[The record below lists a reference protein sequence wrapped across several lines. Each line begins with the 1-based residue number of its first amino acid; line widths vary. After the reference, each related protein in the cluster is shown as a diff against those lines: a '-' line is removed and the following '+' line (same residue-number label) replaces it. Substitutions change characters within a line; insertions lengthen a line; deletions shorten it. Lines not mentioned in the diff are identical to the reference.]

1 MLILREHEFFLE
13 IQCVSHPEMLRMI
26 IQLLSA
32 ILLKNFFA
40 ENFPSNLLMTEISF
54 ALASFV
60 F

>member
-1 MLILREHEFFLE
+1 MLILREHDFFFRNSVCE
-13 IQCVSHPEMLRMI
+13 SPRDAEDDYSV
-26 IQLLSA
+26 LSA

-40 ENFPSNLLMTEISF
+40 ENFHSNILMTEISF

>member
-1 MLILREHEFFLE
+1 MTFFLE

-40 ENFPSNLLMTEISF
+40 ENFPSNILMTEISF